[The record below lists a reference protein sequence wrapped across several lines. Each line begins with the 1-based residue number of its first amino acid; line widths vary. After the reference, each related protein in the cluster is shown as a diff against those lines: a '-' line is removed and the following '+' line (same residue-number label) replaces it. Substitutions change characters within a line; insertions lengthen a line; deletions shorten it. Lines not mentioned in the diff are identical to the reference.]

1 MLKILFDATILA
13 SGTHKNSNRSG
24 IFVAALGIFSAL
36 ARRTDVELGVYSSPS
51 FVDPVNT
58 FLDQCFPGRGFRV
71 IGRSRSTVLGRLW
84 DSLVECRPTLPVKAL
99 KLVVK
104 VAYVLYDKY
113 LVGDSLAEEVRGYDA
128 FLSPVHLPP
137 RFIRKRVKI
146 LRYTVLHDTI
156 PMIYPQFSPFTLL
169 GFSWTFD
176 LIRNLDGND
185 RAFANSECTK
195 RDYLRFAKG
204 LRADNVEVIP
214 LAADAK
220 FHKVDD
226 GRILSLVRRKYG
238 IPQERRYLLSLC
250 TIEPRKNLDF
260 ALRAFVRYLR
270 ESGDES
276 SVFVLAGGKWGR
288 FAKKW
293 AGLLEEFGDYGDRI
307 VQIGYVDD
315 EDIAAV
321 YSGATAFIY
330 PSLYEGFGLPP
341 LEAMSCGTPVI
352 TSNVSSI
359 PEVVGDAAI
368 CIDPT
373 DLAAA
378 ADAISRMFSND
389 RERAEYIKCGLE
401 RSRLFSWDRAAEII
415 IGRIGREGKRGLTPM
430 NMTR

>member
-1 MLKILFDATILA
+1 MKILFDATILA
-13 SGTHKNSNRSG
+13 SGVHKNSNRSG

-36 ARRTDVELGVYSSPS
+36 ARRADVELGVYSSPS
-51 FVDPVNT
+51 FVDPVNV
-58 FLDQCFPGRGFRV
+58 FLEQRFPGRGFRV
-71 IGRSRSTVLGRLW
+71 IGRSRSTVLGRIW
-84 DSLVECRPTLPVKAL
+84 DSLVECRPTLPVKVL
-99 KLVVK
+99 KLAIK

-113 LVGDSLAEEVRGYDA
+113 LVGNSLVKEARGYDA

-137 RFIRKRVKI
+137 RFIRKQAKI

-156 PMIYPQFSPFTLL
+156 PMLYPQFSPFTML

-176 LIRNLDGND
+176 LVRKLDGDD

-204 LRADNVEVIP
+204 LREENVEVIP

-220 FHKVDD
+220 FHMVDD
-226 GRILSLVRRKYG
+226 KCILSRVRRKYG
-238 IPQERRYLLSLC
+238 IPQGRRYLLSLC

-260 ALRAFVRYLR
+260 ALRAFVRYLM
-270 ESGDES
+270 ESGDET

-288 FAKKW
+288 FARKW
-293 AGLLEEFGDYGDRI
+293 AGMLEEFGAYGDRI

-321 YSGATAFIY
+321 YSGATMFIY

-352 TSNVSSI
+352 TSNVSSL

-373 DLAAA
+373 DLEAA
-378 ADAISRMFSND
+378 ADAIARLFSSD
-389 RERAEYIKCGLE
+389 RERAKYVKCGLE

-415 IGRIGREGKRGLTPM
+415 MGRIGRDVSRKLSK
-430 NMTR
+430 NA